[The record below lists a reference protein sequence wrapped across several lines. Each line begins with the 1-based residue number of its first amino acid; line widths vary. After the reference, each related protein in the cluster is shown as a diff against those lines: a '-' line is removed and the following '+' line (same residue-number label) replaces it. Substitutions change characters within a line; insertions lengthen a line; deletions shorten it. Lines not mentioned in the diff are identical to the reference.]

1 MSDKTTVVSAPHAK
15 AAKPGPW
22 CNTTPTLLQRAKH
35 RRHSLGDLRHELLAP
50 RSVADE
56 PTRAAAVVSKD
67 TTPTAAKGEDVGVPA
82 ADLSPPKPP
91 VEYYR
96 AGYETADGRDVY
108 LNDDG
113 TIKCIVTPDPL
124 DEAIRR
130 WKCEQ
135 FLPPMPI
142 EPPKSTPL
150 GREYIKTMSDAI
162 EKLMDTQIARAER
175 RRRGEEADE

>member
-1 MSDKTTVVSAPHAK
+1 MFGADISNLVDGNGRRSGK
-15 AAKPGPW
+15 AA
-22 CNTTPTLLQRAKH
+22 
-35 RRHSLGDLRHELLAP
+35 
-50 RSVADE
+50 
-56 PTRAAAVVSKD
+56 RAADPRASD
-67 TTPTAAKGEDVGVPA
+67 AASARGQDPTAS
-82 ADLSPPKPP
+82 SPPKPD
-91 VEYYR
+91 VKYYQ
-96 AGYETADGRDVY
+96 AGYEKADGRDVY

-135 FLPPMPI
+135 FLPPMAI
-142 EPPKSTPL
+142 EPPESTPL

-175 RRRGEEADE
+175 RRRGEEEDE

>member
-1 MSDKTTVVSAPHAK
+1 MFGADISNVVDGKGRRSGT
-15 AAKPGPW
+15 AA
-22 CNTTPTLLQRAKH
+22 
-35 RRHSLGDLRHELLAP
+35 
-50 RSVADE
+50 
-56 PTRAAAVVSKD
+56 RAADPRASD
-67 TTPTAAKGEDVGVPA
+67 AASARGQDPTAS
-82 ADLSPPKPP
+82 SPPKPA
-91 VEYYR
+91 VKYYQ
-96 AGYETADGRDVY
+96 AGYEKADGRDVY